1 MVAVLA
7 LWAVLATRFGG
18 DGTVLERWTAEGGVF
33 ENTTVVFLFV
43 LAAGCW
49 LAAWRGPIASQ
60 QRLILFAIGA
70 IVLLGAMEEVSWGQR
85 LVGFETPVALD
96 RLNDQG
102 EFNLHNVLDS
112 EIFSALVH
120 TPVYVFFIY
129 LPLVSVLFPGV
140 LDWPLVRLL
149 RPLCLPDVHNI
160 LIFCFGTA
168 LHAWLVPITIGD
180 SIACCA
186 ALALCGIALWRRPG
200 FRQKGA
206 VAHWVAVLGTTAVFA
221 TSYEIFRY
229 DNMQY
234 EIRELVVVLGVAYW
248 LTLWCDKMFE
258 KYSQT
263 AVSR

>member
-1 MVAVLA
+1 M
-7 LWAVLATRFGG
+7 LATRFS
-18 DGTVLERWTAEGGVF
+18 DDATILERWTAEGGLF
-33 ENTTVVFLFV
+33 ENATVVILFT

-49 LAAWRGPIASQ
+49 LAGWRCVIGSK
-60 QRLILFAIGA
+60 QRLALLVIGA
-70 IVLLGAMEEVSWGQR
+70 VVLAGAMEEISWGQR
-85 LVGFETPVALD
+85 LVGFETPDALD

-129 LPLVSVLFPGV
+129 LPLMIVLFPGTRNWRAV
-140 LDWPLVRLL
+140 SVI
-149 RPLCLPDVHNI
+149 RPLCFPDVHNI

-180 SIACCA
+180 SIACCV
-186 ALALCGIALWRRPG
+186 ALGLCAVTLWCRPE

-206 VAHWVAVLGTTAVFA
+206 VTHWIAVTGITVVFA

-248 LTLWCDKMFE
+248 LTLWCDKMVQT
-258 KYSQT
+258 YSRT
-263 AVSR
+263 IMSR